1 MPENLYQLINVIS
14 ERKQKGESKGYLV
27 HFKRLMDPVMI
38 ATLFGLF
45 KSQELPPADEEE
57 ISLENSYKFN
67 VNISSFASILNHFLF
82 CLWAK
87 KKGLPN
93 ISVNILK
100 YREELYNFISKLLDV
115 DYYRGVVIPFYLQKA
130 DDGRS
135 GPSFLYRLWNSDK
148 VGLELKDYSP
158 EFLALEFNSAQS
170 DFISDVIAP
179 LSNRDLPL

>member
-1 MPENLYQLINVIS
+1 MPENLYQIINAIS
-14 ERKQKGESKGYLV
+14 EQKQKRESKGYLV
-27 HFKRLMDPVMI
+27 HFKRLIDPVMI

-45 KSQELPPADEEE
+45 KSQELPPTDEEE
-57 ISLENSYKFN
+57 ISLENSYEFN
-67 VNISSFASILNHFLF
+67 VDISSFASTLNHFLF

-93 ISVNILK
+93 ISVDILE
-100 YREELYNFISKLLDV
+100 YRGELYNFISKLLNV

-130 DDGRS
+130 DDESS

-158 EFLALEFNSAQS
+158 EFLAQEFNSARS
-170 DFISDVIAP
+170 DFIGNVIAP
-179 LSNRDLPL
+179 LSNRD